1 MGSKNNYYINFRDS
15 KLTRILQN
23 SLCGKSQTAVICCIS
38 QLPTNMQESLQA
50 LYFGS
55 KAKSIRTQV
64 DINEIVRE
72 SPDRIANKMAKMSKD
87 IQMLERKLVKK
98 EEQILKF
105 QTEAKN
111 LSNIG
116 PLKSHMEHL
125 EFLLNEKQEQLV
137 TLQLECDE
145 LK

>member
-1 MGSKNNYYINFRDS
+1 
-15 KLTRILQN
+15 
-23 SLCGKSQTAVICCIS
+23 
-38 QLPTNMQESLQA
+38 
-50 LYFGS
+50 
-55 KAKSIRTQV
+55 
-64 DINEIVRE
+64 
-72 SPDRIANKMAKMSKD
+72 
-87 IQMLERKLVKK
+87 MLERKLVKK

-111 LSNIG
+111 LANIG